1 MICIIRQKYFCPLF
15 CWPNLLSCL
24 CPTWKTILFSSH
36 FLHPRPENVTR
47 SQTDQ
52 LHNTP
57 AILNYFCSSFLMES
71 LELVNF
77 VGARVSGY
85 CGKLMRLNF
94 SWKVTFFFSC
104 YYVQKLIRW
113 FIFCECPSATYLTE
127 IWALHHINKSA
138 AVCIANGLLSPE
150 CFRLS
155 HGRWHFSVFVFG
167 RALILP
173 TCFSMELGQPM
184 IVFDCCVILSAVVRL
199 FVF

>member
-1 MICIIRQKYFCPLF
+1 MMMNSFSIGVFLYRVVRNLYENIQMICIIRQKYFCPLF

-57 AILNYFCSSFLMES
+57 AILNYFCSSFLIKS

-85 CGKLMRLNF
+85 SGKLMQLNF

-104 YYVQKLIRW
+104 KNW
-113 FIFCECPSATYLTE
+113 FGDLYFVNARLQHTWRKWYELYIIS
-127 IWALHHINKSA
+127 INLRPFA
-138 AVCIANGLLSPE
+138 
-150 CFRLS
+150 
-155 HGRWHFSVFVFG
+155 
-167 RALILP
+167 
-173 TCFSMELGQPM
+173 
-184 IVFDCCVILSAVVRL
+184 
-199 FVF
+199 